1 VSISKFNDFL
11 SVAEYLSKKKY
22 SQEELIFTIR
32 HLFESQ
38 IKSDEFIRLSLSINF
53 LIKDNN
59 NYFINEKFEG
69 VVLKNKEMFK
79 RIFLEIFF
87 EKIRQ
92 TDYCFEI
99 FSSNNI
105 VFESRL
111 KSYSIS
117 KNAFGFRYSNLM
129 KILASFD
136 FITEINIGSNSLFKI
151 NNEFIDLL
159 GFASEQTYSKKI
171 SVAEFER
178 ILPLKQKYGLEAEE
192 FVLNFERKRLS
203 KKEIFWI
210 SQNIVNEGYDIASYN
225 SPLDTIINRFIEVKS
240 YRGNKEYFT
249 WSKNEVRVSKIK
261 RDSYWLYL
269 VNRDLIGANDYHPVM
284 IQNPFESIFNNSK
297 WSKDPQSW
305 KFELKDNA

>member
-1 VSISKFNDFL
+1 MSISKFNDFL

-129 KILASFD
+129 KILAV
-136 FITEINIGSNSLFKI
+136 L
-151 NNEFIDLL
+151 
-159 GFASEQTYSKKI
+159 
-171 SVAEFER
+171 
-178 ILPLKQKYGLEAEE
+178 IL
-192 FVLNFERKRLS
+192 
-203 KKEIFWI
+203 
-210 SQNIVNEGYDIASYN
+210 
-225 SPLDTIINRFIEVKS
+225 
-240 YRGNKEYFT
+240 
-249 WSKNEVRVSKIK
+249 
-261 RDSYWLYL
+261 
-269 VNRDLIGANDYHPVM
+269 
-284 IQNPFESIFNNSK
+284 
-297 WSKDPQSW
+297 
-305 KFELKDNA
+305 